1 MNFLVARLVILCSHN
16 SKVESMITYLKTAFI
31 KLIGE
36 TDWMDPLTKMIARG
50 KVNAMIA
57 LVGYPDWI
65 KNKQFIESYY
75 DGVSRFVILQ
85 FWIVNNL
92 TIDVAPQIVV
102 SETDHFA
109 NVDNI
114 SALLIKKDLSSLRR
128 SGNRNR

>member
-1 MNFLVARLVILCSHN
+1 
-16 SKVESMITYLKTAFI
+16 MITYLKTAFI

-75 DGVSRFVILQ
+75 DGVSRFIILQ

-92 TIDVAPQIVV
+92 TIDVPFRLLCQKLTI
-102 SETDHFA
+102 SPMLT
-109 NVDNI
+109 I
-114 SALLIKKDLSSLRR
+114 SALY
-128 SGNRNR
+128 